1 MSQYTAVLDI
11 GSSKVI
17 CLICSPDGKD
27 SIVVHGAGIREYKGY
42 KRGIM
47 EDEQQFSDTVVDALA
62 LAEGEARRR
71 VREISVGVP
80 APFTKLVLHEGEVS
94 PRARNKRVTHRDI
107 DELLNA
113 SLDFQPPEGYELI
126 HSTPIE
132 FTVDGV
138 VRADVPLGVSGESL
152 RATVS
157 HLYVEER
164 FKRLVS
170 DSLLRVGLDADMYI
184 AVPLSEG
191 LFVIPEEERAHPAV
205 LLDVGATHTD
215 VCVMRN
221 SALVAMR
228 TIDVG
233 GNHFAGDLSFGLG
246 LARPVAETVKRRY
259 VYSLDYQDSIDTI
272 RIPGGGVMNVD
283 HAAIQYIIE
292 ERTKELASL
301 ISEAIRDMGVALTEN
316 LPIYMTGGGFTLM
329 RGSCEYMERCIG
341 FPIQV
346 RMPWMPRLSSPNY
359 ASAFSVMDFVM
370 HATDEDNAG
379 RLEITGPQGSLMK
392 KLKDFFVK

>member
-1 MSQYTAVLDI
+1 MSQYSAVLDV

-17 CLICSPDGKD
+17 CLICSSDGQD
-27 SIVVHGAGIREYKGY
+27 GIVVHGAGIREYKGY
-42 KRGIM
+42 KRGVM
-47 EDEQQFSDTVVDALA
+47 EDEQQFSDAIVDAIA
-62 LAEGEARRR
+62 LAENEARRR

-80 APFTKLVLHEGEVS
+80 APFTKLVLHGGEVVPS
-94 PRARNKRVTHRDI
+94 SRNKRVSHRDV
-107 DELLNA
+107 DELINA
-113 SLDFQPPEGYELI
+113 SLDFEPPEGYELI
-126 HSTPIE
+126 HSTPVE
-132 FTVDGV
+132 FVVDGV
-138 VRADVPLGVSGESL
+138 TRADMPLGATAETL
-152 RATVS
+152 RAEVS
-157 HLYVEER
+157 HLYVEEH

-170 DSLLRVGLDADMYI
+170 DALLRAALDADLYI

-191 LFVIPEEERAHPAV
+191 LFVIPEEERARPAV

-228 TIDVG
+228 TIEVG
-233 GNHFAGDLSFGLG
+233 GNHFAGDLSYGLG

-283 HAAIQYIIE
+283 HAAIQFIIE

-301 ISEAIRDMGVALTEN
+301 ISEAIGDMGVTVAEG
-316 LPIYMTGGGFTLM
+316 LPLYMTGGGITLM
-329 RGSCEYMERCIG
+329 RGSCEYMERYIG
-341 FPIQV
+341 VPIEV

-359 ASAFSVMDFVM
+359 ASAFSVIDFVM
-370 HATDEDNAG
+370 HAMDEDNAG
-379 RLEITGPQGSLMK
+379 RLEGAGSQGKLMK
-392 KLKDFFVK
+392 KLRDFFVK